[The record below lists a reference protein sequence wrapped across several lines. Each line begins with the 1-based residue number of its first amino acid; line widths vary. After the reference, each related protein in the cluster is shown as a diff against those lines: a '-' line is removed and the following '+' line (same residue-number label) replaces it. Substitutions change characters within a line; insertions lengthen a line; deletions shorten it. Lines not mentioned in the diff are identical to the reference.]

1 MFYGQA
7 LKILTTTVRAGHCC
21 KTKAEILKII
31 VLNTPL
37 FQKYLSGF
45 GLQNAKEAQKNY

>member
-1 MFYGQA
+1 M
-7 LKILTTTVRAGHCC
+7 LTTTVRTWHCC
-21 KTKAEILKII
+21 KTKAQILKII

-45 GLQNAKEAQKNY
+45 GLQNVKEAQKIY